1 MSSWLKDKWEWIK
14 DKWEIV
20 TAGLVVL
27 SVFILGRKSN
37 KIQVEVAEASA
48 EAKEKEIEVIEE
60 VSAEE
65 KLRLA
70 KAHQKYINSRIAL
83 RKQAKAAQSEL
94 ERETANRK
102 LELLELAKED
112 PEAIDRI
119 LMEEL
124 NIARLK

>member
-1 MSSWLKDKWEWIK
+1 MWEWLKDKWEFVAAG
-14 DKWEIV
+14 V
-20 TAGLVVL
+20 TVLVVFL
-27 SVFILGRKSN
+27 LGRKSN
-37 KIQVEVAEASA
+37 KIQVEVAEATA

-124 NIARLK
+124 NISRLK

>member
-1 MSSWLKDKWEWIK
+1 MWEWIK
-14 DKWEIV
+14 DKWELLV
-20 TAGLVVL
+20 SAFVVL
-27 SVFILGRKSN
+27 TVFILGRK
-37 KIQVEVAEASA
+37 KQVAAE
-48 EAKEKEIEVIEE
+48 EMVEDIVETKEKEIEVIEE
-60 VSAEE
+60 ISAEE

-102 LELLELAKED
+102 LELIELAKED
-112 PEAIDRI
+112 PDAIDRI

>member
-1 MSSWLKDKWEWIK
+1 MWNWIK
-14 DKWEIV
+14 DKWELIA
-20 TAGLVVL
+20 AGMTVL
-27 SVFILGRKSN
+27 FVFVLGRKS
-37 KIQVEVAEASA
+37 KEKQVEVAEATA

-60 VSAEE
+60 ISAEE

-70 KAHQKYINSRIAL
+70 KAHQKYVNSRIAL

-102 LELLELAKED
+102 LELIELAKED
-112 PEAIDRI
+112 PDAIDRI

>member
-1 MSSWLKDKWEWIK
+1 MWNWIK
-14 DKWEIV
+14 DKWELI
-20 TAGLVVL
+20 ASGFVVL
-27 SVFILGRKSN
+27 TVFILGRKS
-37 KIQVEVAEASA
+37 KEKQVEIAEASA
-48 EAKEKEIEVIEE
+48 EAKEKEIKVIEY

-70 KAHQKYINSRIAL
+70 KAHQKYINSRVAL

-102 LELLELAKED
+102 LELLELAKDNPDE
-112 PEAIDRI
+112 IDKI
-119 LMEEL
+119 LMEEF